1 MRKLNDNIDQLLEDY
16 NHINTSKA
24 SLEYELN
31 VYKRLLDSQLERFNC
46 NERERECVKRTTT
59 ITSCQPVQQQQQ
71 QQQQP
76 QADPCAGLNQTTVS
90 SNAFGGKVQNKKEKK
105 GAIGI
110 ADCSPDGKFIIL
122 ENLYSINL
130 SSHNNHNNQTNSP
143 AAAQQST
150 TSQNP
155 NNSSSSSN
163 TNILNNNSSNNN
175 NNNPNISSTPVDL
188 SGWVIRRKVDANQE
202 LIYRVPNGIL
212 LPANREVTIWA
223 SGSYK
228 LASALKSSSA
238 VDLVADFENW
248 GIGIN
253 SVTRLINQG
262 GEEKSSFYQHI
273 SFSNQY

>member
-71 QQQQP
+71 QQP

-130 SSHNNHNNQTNSP
+130 SSHNNHNNNQTNSP

-163 TNILNNNSSNNN
+163 TNILNNSSN

-228 LASALKSSSA
+228 LASALKSTSA